1 MHGIAGLPWPPRLQG
16 ATILATA
23 LTAVLLAPAGA
34 AAQFTLNGGKVAP
47 AESNFAGA
55 RQVTPRYGIVVQV
68 NHDAHAPRDLELST
82 LDEVYEGVR
91 RELKREPYIRPD
103 SLPFVITTGAKIAR
117 FGEGGRRRMFRFME
131 PELTGHKDL
140 HLSPTAIF
148 IAADTLQTDE
158 STRAALDR
166 AVRFLFDEKFRQAL
180 DSMDRPVADRPAHHG
195 R

>member
-1 MHGIAGLPWPPRLQG
+1 MRGIAWLAWPARLQG
-16 ATILATA
+16 SILLATTLA
-23 LTAVLLAPAGA
+23 AVLLAPDGA
-34 AAQFTLNGGKVAP
+34 AAQFTLNGSKVSP
-47 AESNFAGA
+47 VESNFAGV
-55 RQVTPRYGIVVQV
+55 RQVTPRHGIVVQV
-68 NHDAHAPRDLELST
+68 NHDAHAPRDLELTT
-82 LDEVYEGVR
+82 LDEVYERVR

-103 SLPFVITTGAKIAR
+103 ALPLVVTTGAKIAR

-158 STRAALDR
+158 SMRGALDR
-166 AVRFLFDEKFRQAL
+166 AVRFLFDEKFRQAI
-180 DSMDRPVADRPAHHG
+180 DSMDRPVADRHHG

>member
-1 MHGIAGLPWPPRLQG
+1 MRGIARFAWLARLRG
-16 ATILATA
+16 PVVPGTA
-23 LTAVLLAPAGA
+23 LAVVLLAPGGA
-34 AAQFTLNGGKVAP
+34 AAQFTVNGSKLPP
-47 AESNFAGA
+47 AESNFAGV

-68 NHDAHAPRDLELST
+68 NHDAHAPRDLELT
-82 LDEVYEGVR
+82 ALDEVYAQVR

-103 SLPFVITTGAKIAR
+103 ALPFVITTGAKIAR

-148 IAADTLQTDE
+148 IAADTLQTDD
-158 STRAALDR
+158 SLRGALNR

-180 DSMDRPVADRPAHHG
+180 DSMDQPIADRHHG

>member
-1 MHGIAGLPWPPRLQG
+1 MRGIAWLSWPAGFQG
-16 ATILATA
+16 ATILATG
-23 LTAVLLAPAGA
+23 LAVVLIGPAPA
-34 AAQFTLNGGKVAP
+34 AAQFTLNGRTVVP
-47 AESNFAGA
+47 AESNFAGV
-55 RQVTPRYGIVVQV
+55 RQVTPRHGIVVQI
-68 NHDAHAPRDLELST
+68 NHDAHAPRDLELTT
-82 LDEVYEGVR
+82 LDDVYDRVR

-158 STRAALDR
+158 STRGALDR

-180 DSMDRPVADRPAHHG
+180 DSMDRPVADRHPG

>member
-1 MHGIAGLPWPPRLQG
+1 M
-16 ATILATA
+16 LAV
-23 LTAVLLAPAGA
+23 VLLAPDGA
-34 AAQFTLNGGKVAP
+34 AAQFTLNGSKLPP
-47 AESNFAGA
+47 AESNFAGV

-68 NHDAHAPRDLELST
+68 NHDAHAPRDLELT
-82 LDEVYEGVR
+82 ELDEVYAQVR

-103 SLPFVITTGAKIAR
+103 ALPFVITTGAKIAR

-148 IAADTLQTDE
+148 IAADILQTDD
-158 STRAALDR
+158 SLRGALNR
-166 AVRFLFDEKFRQAL
+166 AVRFLFDEKFRRAL
-180 DSMDRPVADRPAHHG
+180 DSMDPPIADRHHG

>member
-1 MHGIAGLPWPPRLQG
+1 MRGIAWLPWPPRLQG
-16 ATILATA
+16 SILATA
-23 LTAVLLAPAGA
+23 VAAALLTPVGA
-34 AAQFTLNGGKVAP
+34 AAQFTLNGSKVPP
-47 AESNFAGA
+47 AESNFAGV
-55 RQVTPRYGIVVQV
+55 RQVTPRYRIVVQV
-68 NHDAHAPRDLELST
+68 NHDAQSPRDLELAT
-82 LDEVYEGVR
+82 VDDIYERVR

-103 SLPFVITTGAKIAR
+103 SLPFVVTTGAKIAR

-131 PELTGHKDL
+131 PELSGHKDL

-158 STRAALDR
+158 SMRGTLDR

-180 DSMDRPVADRPAHHG
+180 DSMDRPVADRHHG

>member
-1 MHGIAGLPWPPRLQG
+1 MILGG
-16 ATILATA
+16 ALAI
-23 LTAVLLAPAGA
+23 VLLAPGGA
-34 AAQFTLNGGKVAP
+34 AAQFTLHGRKVPP
-47 AESNFAGA
+47 AESNFAGV
-55 RQVTPRYGIVVQV
+55 RQITPRHGIVVQV
-68 NHDAHAPRDLELST
+68 NHDAHAPRDLELT
-82 LDEVYEGVR
+82 ALDEVYEQVR

-131 PELTGHKDL
+131 PELTGHRDL
-140 HLSPTAIF
+140 HLSPTAVF

-158 STRAALDR
+158 SLRGTLDR

-180 DSMDRPVADRPAHHG
+180 DSMDRPVADRHHG

>member
-1 MHGIAGLPWPPRLQG
+1 MRGIAWLPWPARLQDSSVVG
-16 ATILATA
+16 TA
-23 LTAVLLAPAGA
+23 LAVVLLAPAGA
-34 AAQFTLNGGKVAP
+34 AAQFTVNGSKMLP
-47 AESNFAGA
+47 AESNFAGV

-68 NHDAHAPRDLELST
+68 NHDAHAPRDLELT
-82 LDEVYEGVR
+82 ALDEVYEQVR

-103 SLPFVITTGAKIAR
+103 ALPFVITTGAKIAR

-131 PELTGHKDL
+131 PELKGHKDL

-148 IAADTLQTDE
+148 IAADNLQTDE
-158 STRAALDR
+158 SLRGALNR

-180 DSMDRPVADRPAHHG
+180 DSMDRPIADRPHG